1 MTIGSGPPSPRS
13 GQVRRIPGVEAP
25 ELGNRR
31 DLLVHLPSSY
41 RDRKEQRYPVLY
53 MQDGQ
58 NLFDPEWSFA
68 GSWEVDEAV
77 HAQAPR
83 GAEAIVV
90 GVPNAGTDR
99 IHEYSPFHQEGYGG
113 GRGDDY
119 LRFLVDS
126 VKPQVDRRFR
136 TLPSRD
142 RTGIAGSSLGGLI
155 SLYGFFR
162 FPGSFGFVAA
172 LSPSLWFGD
181 GAIFDFIEA
190 APFVPGRI
198 YLDTGTEESPRM
210 VEDIRRMTTLL
221 RAKGYRE
228 GDTLR
233 VVVDAG
239 ATHHESH
246 WGRRFRNALPFLL
259 NA

>member
-1 MTIGSGPPSPRS
+1 M
-13 GQVRRIPGVEAP
+13 EAP

-31 DLLVHLPSSY
+31 DILVHLPASY
-41 RDRKEQRYPVLY
+41 RSDRARRFPVLY

-68 GSWEVDEAV
+68 GSWSVDAAV

-83 GAEAIVV
+83 GGEAIVV
-90 GVPNAGTDR
+90 GIPNAGEDR
-99 IHEYSPFHQEGYGG
+99 IREYAPFRQEGYGG
-113 GRGDDY
+113 GGGDAY
-119 LRFLVDS
+119 LRFLLEEVR
-126 VKPQVDRRFR
+126 PRVDRRFR
-136 TLPSRD
+136 TLPGWT
-142 RTGIAGSSLGGLI
+142 RTGIGGSSLGGLI

-172 LSPSLWFGD
+172 LSPSLWF
-181 GAIFDFIEA
+181 AEERLFQFIRD

-198 YLDTGTEESPRM
+198 YLDGGTEESPGM
-210 VEDIRRMTTLL
+210 VERLRALEALL
-221 RAKGYRE
+221 RAKGYRDR
-228 GDTLR
+228 DTLR

-259 NA
+259 NV

>member
-1 MTIGSGPPSPRS
+1 MTAPPRPPAR
-13 GQVRRIPGVEAP
+13 GGKVRRIPGVESP

-31 DLLVHLPSSY
+31 DLLVHLPASY
-41 RDRKEQRYPVLY
+41 RVDRHRRFPVLY

-58 NLFDPEWSFA
+58 NLFDPEWSYA
-68 GSWEVDEAV
+68 GSWEVDGAV

-83 GAEAIVV
+83 GAEALVV
-90 GVPNAGTDR
+90 GVPNAGAARVD
-99 IHEYSPFHQEGYGG
+99 EYSPFHQEGYGG

-119 LRFLVDS
+119 LRFLLET
-126 VKPQVDRRFR
+126 VKPRVDRRFR

-172 LSPSLWFGD
+172 LSPSLWFGGD
-181 GAIFDFIEA
+181 AIFDFLEA

-198 YLDTGTEESPRM
+198 YVDAGTEESSGM
-210 VEDIRRMTTLL
+210 VDDLRRLKTLL
-221 RAKGYRE
+221 RRKGYRE

-233 VVVDAG
+233 VVVEAG

>member
-1 MTIGSGPPSPRS
+1 METTPPEAGRPGRIQTLPGLLSPGSDRPRDVS
-13 GQVRRIPGVEAP
+13 
-25 ELGNRR
+25 
-31 DLLVHLPSSY
+31 VHLPSSY
-41 RDRKEQRYPVLY
+41 RLEQDRRFPVIY

-58 NLFDPEWSFA
+58 NLFDPEASFA

-77 HAQAPR
+77 HAQAGR

-90 GVPNAGTDR
+90 GVPNAGEDR
-99 IHEYSPFHQEGYGG
+99 IREYAPWSDPEHGG
-113 GRGDDY
+113 GEADPY
-119 LRFLVDS
+119 LRFLLDDLKPMVDH
-126 VKPQVDRRFR
+126 RFR
-136 TLPSRD
+136 TRTERD
-142 RTGIAGSSLGGLI
+142 RTGIAGSSLGGLL

-172 LSPSLWFGD
+172 LSPSLWFGND
-181 GAIFDFIEA
+181 TIFRFIEA

-198 YLDTGTEESPRM
+198 YLDGGTEESARM
-210 VEDIRRMTTLL
+210 VEHLRRLESIL
-221 RAKGYRE
+221 RAKGYRP

-233 VVVDAG
+233 VVVDQG

>member
-1 MTIGSGPPSPRS
+1 METPPPEAGRPGRIQTLPGLMAPGGDRPRDVS
-13 GQVRRIPGVEAP
+13 
-25 ELGNRR
+25 
-31 DLLVHLPSSY
+31 VHLPSSY
-41 RDRKEQRYPVLY
+41 RVEQDRRFPVIY

-58 NLFDPEWSFA
+58 NLFDPEASFA

-77 HAQAPR
+77 HAQAGR

-90 GVPNAGTDR
+90 GVPNAGVDR
-99 IHEYSPFHQEGYGG
+99 IREYAPWSDPEHGG
-113 GRGDDY
+113 GEADTY
-119 LRFLVDS
+119 LRFLLDD
-126 VKPQVDRRFR
+126 VKPLVDRRFR
-136 TLPSRD
+136 TRTERD
-142 RTGIAGSSLGGLI
+142 RTGIAGSSLGGLL

-172 LSPSLWFGD
+172 LSPSLWFGND
-181 GAIFDFIEA
+181 AIFRFIEA

-198 YLDTGTEESPRM
+198 YVDGGTAESARM
-210 VEDIRRMTTLL
+210 VEHLRRLEAIL
-221 RAKGYRE
+221 RGKGYRP

-233 VVVDAG
+233 VVVDPG

>member
-1 MTIGSGPPSPRS
+1 MDDNRPEAERPGRIRTLPGLLAPGST
-13 GQVRRIPGVEAP
+13 Q
-25 ELGNRR
+25 RR
-31 DLLVHLPSSY
+31 DVAVHLPSTY
-41 RDRKEQRYPVLY
+41 RLDGKRRFPVLY

-58 NLFDPEWSFA
+58 NLFDPEASFA

-77 HAQAPR
+77 HAQAAR

-90 GVPNAGTDR
+90 GVPNAGVDR
-99 IHEYSPFHQEGYGG
+99 IREYGPWADPEHGG
-113 GRGDDY
+113 GEADRY
-119 LRFLVDS
+119 LRFLLDD
-126 VKPQVDRRFR
+126 VKPLVDRRFR
-136 TLPSRD
+136 TLTERD
-142 RTGIAGSSLGGLI
+142 RTGIAGSSLGGLL

-181 GAIFDFIEA
+181 GAIFRFIES

-198 YLDTGTEESPRM
+198 YLDGGTEESAQM
-210 VEDIRRMTTLL
+210 VEHLRRLEAIL
-221 RAKGYRE
+221 RAKGYRP

-233 VVVDAG
+233 VVVDQG